1 MVWFLLRHMR
11 CRSRGQ
17 KLVINIY
24 YWDFQAPSAFMGL
37 PYIVKGN
44 NSNTLPYMMSIKVCN
59 LVFLSA
65 F

>member
-1 MVWFLLRHMR
+1 MR

-24 YWDFQAPSAFMGL
+24 YWDFKAPSAFMGL